1 LKSFTNFINES
12 VPNRKQGD
20 VFKSFFRGTYA
31 SKKDKP
37 KIDRAE
43 GEIKKL
49 SDTPYKDVPKN
60 FTGTKPESFHMNFP
74 NAVGRGSRKIHST
87 IDHTHGTLGTSSI
100 SDAIRGKKRELVSVN
115 PSEIGA
121 WQSLLKKKNKPNRDM
136 SFANTL
142 GHEATHIAQA
152 DRFRRGISGFKSKGQ
167 DMYDRST
174 GDFDFG
180 TVEPSDARQVR
191 KDLKTIKDKK
201 NIRRFTD
208 AAGKRRTTDDASYA
222 RHMIQ
227 NALKVSA
234 KRRAAELRGSTRD
247 AGHTAYEND
256 PMEREAR
263 MVGAIAH
270 HASALAANPTAQ
282 FPSYS
287 DFRASTAPGK
297 TNRSQEKTIRNAYKR
312 MGMAFQNVS
321 GRKVNPSAGDRDHLM
336 RHMSK

>member
-1 LKSFTNFINES
+1 MKSFLNFINES

-20 VFKSFFRGTYA
+20 VFKSFFRGTHV

-60 FTGTKPESFHMNFP
+60 FTRTKPESFRLNFP

-87 IDHTHGTLGTSSI
+87 IDHIHGTLGGSNI
-100 SDAIRGKKRELVSVN
+100 SDAIKGKKKELVTVN
-115 PSEIGA
+115 PKEIGA
-121 WQSLLKKKNKPNRDM
+121 SQSLLKKKKKPNRDM
-136 SFANTL
+136 SFSNTL

-152 DRFRRGISGFKSKGQ
+152 DRFRKGISGFRSKGQ
-167 DMYDRST
+167 DMYDKST

-180 TVEPSDARQVR
+180 TVEPSTAREVR
-191 KDLKTIKDKK
+191 KDLKTIKGKK

-222 RHMIQ
+222 RHTIR

-234 KRRAAELRGSTRD
+234 KRRTAELRGSSR
-247 AGHTAYEND
+247 ASGATAYEND

-263 MVGAIAH
+263 IIGAVAH
-270 HASALAANPTAQ
+270 HGSRLAANPSEK
-282 FPSYS
+282 FPSYG
-287 DFRASTAPGK
+287 DFRASTDPGK
-297 TNRSQEKTIRNAYKR
+297 TNRSQEKKIKNTYKR
-312 MGMAFQNVS
+312 MAMAFQKVS
-321 GRKVNPSAGDRDHLM
+321 GRKVNPSSSGKQWYEEER
-336 RHMSK
+336 